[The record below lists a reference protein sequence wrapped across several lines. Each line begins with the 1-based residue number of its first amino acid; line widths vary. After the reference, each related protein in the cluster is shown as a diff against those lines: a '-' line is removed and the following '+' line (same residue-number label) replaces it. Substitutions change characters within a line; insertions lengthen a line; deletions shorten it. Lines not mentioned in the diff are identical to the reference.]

1 MCVEATGES
10 MDFGVR
16 LTWNSNPGFSSCYLC
31 DLGQFIGFGFRF
43 LCKMG
48 IVVHLSLG
56 LLYGITSV
64 IVYRKLFS
72 SYLLL
77 HTDDCYPFFLL
88 LLFLTFG
95 TAIKCEISHDL
106 KSSNTCNFVV
116 F

>member
-1 MCVEATGES
+1 
-10 MDFGVR
+10 
-16 LTWNSNPGFSSCYLC
+16 
-31 DLGQFIGFGFRF
+31 
-43 LCKMG
+43 MG

-64 IVYRKLFS
+64 IVYRKLLAHIYYS
-72 SYLLL
+72 ILMIVI
-77 HTDDCYPFFLL
+77 PFFLL